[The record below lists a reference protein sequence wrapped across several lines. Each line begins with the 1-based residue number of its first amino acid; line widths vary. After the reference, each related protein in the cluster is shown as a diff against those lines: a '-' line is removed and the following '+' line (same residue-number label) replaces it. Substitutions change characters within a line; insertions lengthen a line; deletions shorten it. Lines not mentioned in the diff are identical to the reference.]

1 MTRVFVAYYPRTLQ
15 YLSNVRKQ
23 PLSGDPNR
31 DTDVTQLTQNL
42 KFTQENSG
50 SPSTHKE
57 CTISITPQKVLK
69 QCAFQSYFRITQ
81 FFKVHNIK
89 KNLLAQIPPL
99 SRSLVWPS
107 ESTSVS
113 LTAIPYIS
121 KEKIYFVYTFSLV
134 SASPQCTANS
144 SY

>member
-1 MTRVFVAYYPRTLQ
+1 MTRVFVALLPKNTTVCQQCQETASLWGP
-15 YLSNVRKQ
+15 KQ
-23 PLSGDPNR
+23 RHRCYTAYTKLKIYSGK
-31 DTDVTQLTQNL
+31 T
-42 KFTQENSG
+42 G
-50 SPSTHKE
+50 SPSTHRE

-134 SASPQCTANS
+134 SVSPQFTANS